1 MLQNGT
7 LFANEKDLLAVRFR
21 VRCSI
26 GFFLS
31 AQSFAQIKRT
41 SCKFTKR
48 FFILKDLFLSS
59 SFLKGLSESR
69 KVAFIALFTA
79 LSVVCNTLLEI
90 RVFDV
95 QFSLT
100 ITFSFLCGIFLGPV
114 FGFTACILG
123 DLTGYLINSF
133 GQLYMP
139 WVGVSTGCFAFLAG
153 IIFTKKSQNYLALN
167 LKATIFA
174 VASFIVCTVLINS
187 TGFYFYNRKIGFSD
201 ALFNYVEIKT
211 GNTNVSF
218 LLYLGYRLIFK
229 GQIFNSIANYV
240 LIFILIPIIKKIP
253 ATKNVL

>member
-1 MLQNGT
+1 M
-7 LFANEKDLLAVRFR
+7 
-21 VRCSI
+21 
-26 GFFLS
+26 
-31 AQSFAQIKRT
+31 
-41 SCKFTKR
+41 
-48 FFILKDLFLSS
+48 KDLFLSS
-59 SFLKGLSESR
+59 PFLKGLPESK

-114 FGFTACILG
+114 FGFTSCILG

-139 WVGVSTGCFAFLAG
+139 WVGISTGCFALIAG
-153 IIFTKKSQNYLALN
+153 LLFAKKSQNFLSLN
-167 LKATIFA
+167 LKVAAFT
-174 VASFIVCTVLINS
+174 VASFLICTVLINS
-187 TGFYFYNRKIGFSD
+187 AGFYFYNRKIGFSD
-201 ALFNYVEIKT
+201 ALFNYVETKT
-211 GNTNVSF
+211 GNRNVSF

-229 GQIFNSIANYV
+229 GQIFNSVANYV
-240 LIFILIPIIKKIP
+240 LIFIFIPIIKKIP